1 MAIFNFVLELSG
13 AIILL
18 LFAVRMVRTG
28 IMRAYGASFR
38 RIMTASQA
46 RLRATFVGVML
57 AIIMQSSVAVAVLVA
72 GFVSA
77 GGLSFQLGLS
87 AVLGAELGLALII
100 QFLSMDIDWLAS
112 LLLVA
117 GGILFLRNHSSRLK
131 QIGRVCLGV
140 ALILIALEFIRHAA
154 IPIHD
159 NTLVPQIYVFLE
171 HDFLTAFILGA
182 VLTFLMHSSVA
193 SVLLFAT
200 LVMTGTL
207 PLMAGISLMLG
218 ANLGSALLPV
228 WLSRSMQPTARHIP
242 VVNALLKGGAAA
254 IMVVI
259 LNQFPIIKAL
269 PDFGDGQTIILGHIL
284 FNLSL
289 LVFVP
294 FSGVLGRWIEH
305 LWPKRANDLDNTPP
319 HHRSVLDA
327 YAHNDPELAIIGIRR
342 EIQRMLTILEE
353 MFLPVIGLVENFD
366 KKLMKRI
373 VEKDVLVNEALDGIR
388 YYIIDRPAE
397 ALPPKKQKDLRHLL
411 EFAIALESAGDVISG
426 KLLKLATARAKSD
439 IRFSVDGLAELK
451 AMHDQIV
458 ANMALANN
466 LLISEDVGI
475 ARHLLEEKNNFT
487 HRQRKSRKNHLTRL
501 AKGLTESLES
511 SDLHLEIGLAFK
523 EFNSHIS
530 SIAYPTLSGQGQLL
544 ESRLVQLKSF

>member
-1 MAIFNFVLELSG
+1 MVIFNFVLELGG

-38 RIMTASQA
+38 RIMTDSQA
-46 RLRATFVGVML
+46 RLRATIIGTML
-57 AIIMQSSVAVAVLVA
+57 AVIMQSSVAVAMLVA

-77 GGLSFQLGLS
+77 GALSFQLGLS
-87 AVLGAELGLALII
+87 AVLGAELGSALII
-100 QFLSMDIDWLAS
+100 QFLSMDIGWLTS
-112 LLLVA
+112 VLLVA
-117 GGILFLRNHSSRLK
+117 GGILFLHDHSGRLK

-159 NTLVPQIYVFLE
+159 NAFVPQIYVFLE

-193 SVLLFAT
+193 SVLLFVT

-242 VVNALLKGGAAA
+242 VVNACLKGGAA
-254 IMVVI
+254 IIVVII

-269 PDFGDGQTIILGHIL
+269 PDFGDGQTIIFGHIL
-284 FNLSL
+284 FNMSL
-289 LVFVP
+289 LMFVP
-294 FSGVLGRWIEH
+294 FSGVLGRWIER
-305 LWPKRANDLDNTPP
+305 LWPKANDLHDIPP

-327 YAHNDPELAIIGIRR
+327 DARNNPEFAIIGIRR

-353 MFLPVIGLVENFD
+353 MFLPFMGLLENFD

-373 VEKDVLVNEALDGIR
+373 VEKDVLINEALDGIR
-388 YYIIDRPAE
+388 YYITDRSAENLPAE
-397 ALPPKKQKDLRHLL
+397 KQKDLHHLL

-426 KLLKLATARAKSD
+426 KLLKLAAARAKSG
-439 IRFSVDGLAELK
+439 IRFSADGLAELR

-458 ANMALANN
+458 ANMTLANN
-466 LLISEDVGI
+466 LLISEDVGM
-475 ARHLLEEKNNFT
+475 ARRLLEEKNNFT
-487 HRQRKSRKNHLTRL
+487 HRQRKSRKNHLARL

-511 SDLHLEIGLAFK
+511 SDLHLETGLAFK